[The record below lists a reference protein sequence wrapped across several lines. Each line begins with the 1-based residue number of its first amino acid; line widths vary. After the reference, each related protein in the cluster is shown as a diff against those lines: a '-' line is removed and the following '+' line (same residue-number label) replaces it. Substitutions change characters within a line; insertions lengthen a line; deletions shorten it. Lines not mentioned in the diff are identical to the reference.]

1 MGNTK
6 NILVEYPKNKN
17 IKFLFAS
24 YPAEELTGRDR
35 VVKESLRLPSEGPK
49 EAFLVIETD
58 LSDLPDSLQAV
69 LRDNINPN
77 ESDAIVYRAFVG
89 LPGKTLIPEMNIDI
103 YNLVYSEFDWN
114 KKVKNNSLN

>member
-1 MGNTK
+1 MGNIK

-17 IKFLFAS
+17 IKFLFTS

-35 VVKESLRLPSEGPK
+35 VVKENLRLPFEGPK

-69 LRDNINPN
+69 LRDTIQPN
-77 ESDAIVYRAFVG
+77 ESDAIVFRAFAGSAERSLVS
-89 LPGKTLIPEMNIDI
+89 EMNIDI
-103 YNLVYSEFDWN
+103 YNLVYSEFNWD